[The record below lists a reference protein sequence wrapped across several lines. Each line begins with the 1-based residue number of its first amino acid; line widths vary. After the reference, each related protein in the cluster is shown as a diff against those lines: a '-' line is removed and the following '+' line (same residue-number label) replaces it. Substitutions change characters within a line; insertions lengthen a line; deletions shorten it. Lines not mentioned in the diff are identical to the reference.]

1 MSLLSFISRTRR
13 FEEMLGECR
22 PRLWRLAYSWSHNR
36 ALSDDLVQD
45 TLAKALIKRK
55 QLRDPERLNSWLCS
69 IMANCWHDYLRQ
81 RRDVTDI
88 DDVAE
93 ADLPTE
99 ESPEDGYLQNQ
110 MIRRVRQAVAELPLG
125 QREVITLVDLEE
137 CSYAAV
143 ATILNIPVGTVM
155 SRLSRARYALKD
167 KLREPV
173 AVAAVHKISRV
184 K

>member
-1 MSLLSFISRTRR
+1 
-13 FEEMLGECR
+13 
-22 PRLWRLAYSWSHNR
+22 
-36 ALSDDLVQD
+36 
-45 TLAKALIKRK
+45 
-55 QLRDPERLNSWLCS
+55 
-69 IMANCWHDYLRQ
+69 MANCWHDHLRQ

-99 ESPEDGYLQNQ
+99 ESAEDGYLQSQ
-110 MIRRVRQAVAELPLG
+110 MIRRVRQAVGELPLG

-143 ATILNIPVGTVM
+143 AAILNIPVGTVM
-155 SRLSRARYALKD
+155 SRLSRARYALKE

-173 AVAAVHKISRV
+173 AVAAVHKISRF